1 MALTPTEIL
10 GYEPGQMLTVK
21 HMIKIGKETIA
32 EENNN
37 SIYKGC

>member
-1 MALTPTEIL
+1 MTLTPMEIL

-21 HMIKIGKETIA
+21 HMIKIGKETTA

-37 SIYKGC
+37 PVYKGC